1 MCGIFT
7 VINKNSKPINIEKC
21 RNSLDLMKKRGPD
34 WKVDKLINNNI
45 YMIISYKG
53 MRNGACGR
61 GIKWIKIELIGFIIS
76 SGEIKNA

>member
-1 MCGIFT
+1 
-7 VINKNSKPINIEKC
+7 
-21 RNSLDLMKKRGPD
+21 
-34 WKVDKLINNNI
+34 
-45 YMIISYKG
+45 MIISDKG